1 MIIHMFGL
9 RWQPAATPLDKA
21 RALAQIQ
28 AFQGVV
34 PGLLETVAGTNTSP
48 RGQGYEFA
56 AMMRFKDQA
65 SLDAYQVSAVHA
77 ALLHWM
83 LPLVEAVDL
92 DVVAP
97 G

>member
-1 MIIHMFGL
+1 
-9 RWQPAATPLDKA
+9 
-21 RALAQIQ
+21 
-28 AFQGVV
+28 
-34 PGLLETVAGTNTSP
+34 
-48 RGQGYEFA
+48 
-56 AMMRFKDQA
+56 MMRFKDQA

-97 G
+97 D